1 MSSLTDPT
9 INRSDYNFGSPTAKY
24 SSVMNGMNYGVQVSG
39 PEFVIG
45 FAITS
50 LIGGFLSAKLLGNR
64 AICTLVAYLGQMAIG
79 AVVAVFGYFAAN
91 AISEISGF
99 VWTNTFDW
107 QVGRWIAFVVIT
119 AFYAKNVWDAYHG
132 PEFKPALVV
141 GRCGSNPKKFK

>member
-1 MSSLTDPT
+1 MPSLMDPT
-9 INRSDYNFGSPTAKY
+9 INRLDYNFRNPGGKY
-24 SSVMNGMNYGVQVSG
+24 SSKMNKLTYGIEVSG
-39 PEFVIG
+39 LEFLIG

-50 LIGGFLSAKLLGNR
+50 IIGGFLSSKLPGNR

-91 AISEISGF
+91 AIAGIGGF
-99 VWTNTFDW
+99 IWTDSFDW
-107 QVGRWIAFVVIT
+107 QVGRWIAFLVIT

-132 PEFKPALVV
+132 PEFNPAVVV